1 MWEQYKRSFW
11 GVQAGIVAIEYT
23 VFVNTHRWSA
33 VAVFFLTMQLASLL
47 GARWAV
53 RLKRK
58 IERAALPG

>member
-1 MWEQYKRSFW
+1 M
-11 GVQAGIVAIEYT
+11 AIEYA

-47 GARWAV
+47 GAGWAA

-58 IERAALPG
+58 IERSALPG